1 MNLVDCT
8 AEVLVHGGR
17 GAADSVSEFW
27 PGEFLV
33 NAPDFTTLAMA
44 SRVQTKSLTTGHR
57 KPSGFSDMESMVI
70 RFAPLLAQETRIA
83 RKKRRKYEQFS
94 YPRIGNGAL
103 AILTIYFL
111 AVIHSR
117 DSIFGT
123 KISPCK
129 FSHLLVAR
137 GSPYDHLH
145 SIAKS
150 RFFNLFDDR
159 FHFRICK
166 V

>member
-1 MNLVDCT
+1 MPT
-8 AEVLVHGGR
+8 ASQNFGL
-17 GAADSVSEFW
+17 ASFW
-27 PGEFLV
+27 LMLLIIRPLTMG
-33 NAPDFTTLAMA
+33 

-83 RKKRRKYEQFS
+83 RKKRRKYKQFS
-94 YPRIGNGAL
+94 YPRIVNGAL
-103 AILTIYFL
+103 TILTIYFL

-117 DSIFGT
+117 DGVLGT
-123 KISPCK
+123 KISPGK

-137 GSPYDHLH
+137 GSSYDHLH
-145 SIAKS
+145 SIAKP

-159 FHFRICK
+159 LHLRICK